1 MAIHYANG
9 MLEFR
14 SSTNCAD
21 FADGYSIILG
31 YYDAS
36 YDEFVVDAANMTF
49 YTTISWPSI
58 GVYNPTL
65 VPASGGG
72 STMPLQQKFVKNQ
85 NREVKESFA
94 ARKIRT
100 EKIEVS
106 NVLPKK

>member
-72 STMPLQQKFVKNQ
+72 STMPLQQKFVKKSINA
-85 NREVKESFA
+85 NEHFT
-94 ARKIRT
+94 ARKTRG
-100 EKIEVS
+100 EKFEVS
-106 NVLPKK
+106 NVTIKK